1 MHVFV
6 SCDGSGVL
14 SKWTKGLKGVMS
26 KSFREA
32 GHSPPF
38 WQASFFDHIMRSGD
52 SYEHKWKYIVENP
65 VRAGLVERAED
76 WPYSGELEIL
86 YW

>member
-14 SKWTKGLKGVMS
+14 SRWTKGLKGVMS

-32 GHSPPF
+32 GQSPPF
-38 WQASFFDHIMRSGD
+38 WQASLFDHVMRSGE
-52 SYEHKWKYIVENP
+52 SYGQKWKYVVANP
-65 VRAGLVERAED
+65 VRAGLVEHAED
-76 WPYSGELEIL
+76 WPYSGEIEVVF
-86 YW
+86 W